1 MGYYSKQIFTAKG
14 SEAIAKASSGQSVLT
29 FTSIKTGT
37 GQYSAI
43 EISQLAEATGLKV
56 LKQSFPI
63 TSINTM
69 ESTIQIQS
77 VISNEGVTES
87 YAIREIGLFAKEDDG
102 EEFMISISL
111 NSDNPAVVPVFEN
124 VPIEMQIGDF
134 LTVSNA
140 ENFRV
145 QYESA
150 SYVTVKE
157 LRRVINALPVVNYDE
172 KSESIAI
179 SSGSIAGTGTIL
191 DKETLTE
198 TVKEVMLEISAQEV
212 NQVFEKEETE

>member
-1 MGYYSKQIFTAKG
+1 
-14 SEAIAKASSGQSVLT
+14 
-29 FTSIKTGT
+29 
-37 GQYSAI
+37 
-43 EISQLAEATGLKV
+43 
-56 LKQSFPI
+56 
-63 TSINTM
+63 
-69 ESTIQIQS
+69 
-77 VISNEGVTES
+77 
-87 YAIREIGLFAKEDDG
+87 
-102 EEFMISISL
+102 MISISL